1 MKVLSV
7 RVDDEVAAT
16 VEQRRIDQ
24 GMSRTEWLRW
34 AVGLGVEHAPPVP
47 EPDPAATQFCLHPP
61 HKVVNGFCVACSTQL
76 GSVV

>member
-7 RVDDEVAAT
+7 RVADDVAAA

-34 AVGLGVEHAPPVP
+34 AVTQGVAHAPPVP
-47 EPDPAATQFCLHPP
+47 EPDPAATQFCTHPES
-61 HKVVNGFCVACSTQL
+61 KRVDGFCVAC
-76 GSVV
+76 GSNVAAV